1 MIICAFMLT
10 LYVVLVVAF
19 SHVTTLP
26 TSSTMPT
33 SHPSTVKP
41 SSGAFRISLIWT
53 GTTFCFF
60 FAFPSPEPPLTLRK
74 RKFKL
79 NRDTIRPKYNTAKR

>member
-1 MIICAFMLT
+1 MPCMLT

-74 RKFKL
+74 KNEINNQDR
-79 NRDTIRPKYNTAKR
+79 NTKP